1 MNNRITNCE
10 RIESAI
16 KEMSNK
22 NNYIEFLL
30 FCKKFYEEVFENQLL
45 IFYQYKD
52 ASIIKSYI
60 GWKYVGRKLKKNP
73 STIYVYKKYKEKEQ
87 NQIDGQIN
95 LKGKEIKQRK
105 NNKIEILGTEKY
117 ERIAKYDISDTI
129 IDRNSQYKYNNLLA
143 NEFIFDRQNLYIVLK
158 EIWNRDI
165 VLKSDIEDDISYRL
179 QKTIYNILEKKE
191 INEDKD
197 ILDIV
202 IKSIIIIVSNF
213 FNIKFD
219 MVKLNKFDKFLSLSI
234 KDKIILGKFIQ
245 KESEKMIET
254 LKKHIQKFK
263 EQSA

>member
-1 MNNRITNCE
+1 M
-10 RIESAI
+10 
-16 KEMSNK
+16 
-22 NNYIEFLL
+22 
-30 FCKKFYEEVFENQLL
+30 
-45 IFYQYKD
+45 
-52 ASIIKSYI
+52 
-60 GWKYVGRKLKKNP
+60 
-73 STIYVYKKYKEKEQ
+73 
-87 NQIDGQIN
+87 
-95 LKGKEIKQRK
+95 
-105 NNKIEILGTEKY
+105 
-117 ERIAKYDISDTI
+117 
-129 IDRNSQYKYNNLLA
+129 
-143 NEFIFDRQNLYIVLK
+143 
-158 EIWNRDI
+158 
-165 VLKSDIEDDISYRL
+165 KSDIEDDISYRL